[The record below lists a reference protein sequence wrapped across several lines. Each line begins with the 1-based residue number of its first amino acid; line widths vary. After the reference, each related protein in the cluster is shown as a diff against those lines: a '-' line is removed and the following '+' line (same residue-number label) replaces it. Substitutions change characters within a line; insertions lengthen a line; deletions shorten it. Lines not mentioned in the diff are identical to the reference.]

1 MFIHDLTNK
10 SVMGMH
16 SDASQFALALAAGQI
31 GARADD
37 DAVEIA
43 GAGHMLHFEAPV
55 ELAAAIETF
64 LNKYL

>member
-1 MFIHDLTNK
+1 
-10 SVMGMH
+10 MGMH
-16 SDASQFALALAAGQI
+16 CGASQLALALAADQI
-31 GARADD
+31 GAWAND